1 MNKLILKSIQDS
13 LTQKD
18 IQNKICFSF
27 VDSNE
32 EIYYLEFYKKVF
44 NYVKIIKDNL
54 ENKSPVIAVI
64 KMDIDSICLIVACLL
79 SGVIPVIKNFDSNQ
93 ERNKFKINN
102 FINTNPIFNTIIST
116 FPIDENDFSNCNIIN
131 VNNSDN
137 KIKYDVS
144 KIDIDNGFIFQETS
158 GTCSESKLVLMT
170 EDQIMTSMEA
180 AGKDLDSNFINL
192 SYLPF
197 SHIFGLISAIL
208 FTIYKKGTTYVM
220 LPGNFKNNPD
230 KYLDIIKEKKV
241 NYLSMTNFGL
251 NHLINS
257 YSKDHDY
264 NLESLST
271 IHIGGDITGYNLIK
285 QFYDTYK
292 NHGLKKE
299 VFVPIYG
306 MTEMGGLIS
315 YNANRDTIDEKPIE
329 GVSSCGIPEESY
341 VKILLKNEDLIEEPK
356 EGMSG
361 ELLVN
366 SKNLFKDYFN
376 TQISGEFVYY
386 NNEKYFCTGDI
397 AVVHNNRLYIVSRKK
412 NILVKNSNKY
422 SPFALETIIAD
433 LKKDT
438 PLLNS
443 YFISVDNQ
451 VVLFQEVIP
460 NETYNMNF
468 DDIKKSILARIK
480 NYYNLDLDD
489 IIFISPSKV
498 PKTELGKVKRKEL
511 IKKYQEHNYD

>member
-1 MNKLILKSIQDS
+1 
-13 LTQKD
+13 
-18 IQNKICFSF
+18 
-27 VDSNE
+27 
-32 EIYYLEFYKKVF
+32 
-44 NYVKIIKDNL
+44 
-54 ENKSPVIAVI
+54 
-64 KMDIDSICLIVACLL
+64 
-79 SGVIPVIKNFDSNQ
+79 
-93 ERNKFKINN
+93 
-102 FINTNPIFNTIIST
+102 
-116 FPIDENDFSNCNIIN
+116 
-131 VNNSDN
+131 
-137 KIKYDVS
+137 
-144 KIDIDNGFIFQETS
+144 
-158 GTCSESKLVLMT
+158 
-170 EDQIMTSMEA
+170 
-180 AGKDLDSNFINL
+180 
-192 SYLPF
+192 
-197 SHIFGLISAIL
+197 
-208 FTIYKKGTTYVM
+208 
-220 LPGNFKNNPD
+220 
-230 KYLDIIKEKKV
+230 
-241 NYLSMTNFGL
+241 
-251 NHLINS
+251 
-257 YSKDHDY
+257 
-264 NLESLST
+264 
-271 IHIGGDITGYNLIK
+271 
-285 QFYDTYK
+285 
-292 NHGLKKE
+292 
-299 VFVPIYG
+299 
-306 MTEMGGLIS
+306 
-315 YNANRDTIDEKPIE
+315 
-329 GVSSCGIPEESY
+329 
-341 VKILLKNEDLIEEPK
+341 
-356 EGMSG
+356 MSG

-468 DDIKKSILARIK
+468 DDIKRSILARIK